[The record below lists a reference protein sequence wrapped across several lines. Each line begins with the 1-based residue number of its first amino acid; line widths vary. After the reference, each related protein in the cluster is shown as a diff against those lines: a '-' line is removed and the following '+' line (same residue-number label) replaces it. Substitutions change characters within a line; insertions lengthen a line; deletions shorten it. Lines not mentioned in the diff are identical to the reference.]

1 MSEALRLPE
10 AAQRLMCTLPTL
22 YALHHRG
29 ELVIRKIGARSF
41 VLAEDIDLLLRKA
54 PAMTGGTCPRSRAAG
69 RAA

>member
-29 ELVIRKIGARSF
+29 EIVIRKIGSRSF
-41 VLAEDIDLLLRKA
+41 VLAEEVDRILRDA
-54 PAMTGGTCPRSRAAG
+54 PPMSAASVRRRVPG